1 MSFSAFLCIRLRT
14 KIIVAA
20 FAFIVPTAPGAQTPD
35 IVIDVGDV
43 TACAGQQDVAIPIYL
58 SNYYDTVA
66 GFNFWV
72 QLDRPDIMLFQT
84 QIDSVIDTTR
94 WQCLLW
100 DGEVCLDS
108 IHVTGDTTYWR
119 CDAWS
124 GDTCTDS
131 TMVPPD
137 SPWDFCHLVEW
148 DFIHIDTNEILA
160 GSIDTSGTLLSGWE
174 YVGSRSLSGYGFDLN
189 VAGVADLTGGS
200 ATPGIGPQEGGLLIN
215 MIADVNDIPDTL
227 TDSTVHILVMTQF
240 SQHFCFSN
248 PQGECIGRPMYD
260 IVCDTTYLRCLQ
272 WAWEWCMQWEV
283 VTEPPF
289 DSMHVQ
295 CDSMLINPDAIVVI
309 DGSLTVVPTLVG
321 DIDDSGSLPMDI
333 ADLVYLVDWMFAGGS
348 PPICPQSADCDGDST
363 VDIADLV
370 CWVEWMFPLP

>member
-1 MSFSAFLCIRLRT
+1 LRT
-14 KIIVAA
+14 KLIVAA
-20 FAFIVPTAPGAQTPD
+20 LALIIPSTLSAQTPD

-43 TACAGQQDVAIPIYL
+43 TACSGQQDVAIPIYL

-66 GFNFWV
+66 GFNLWV
-72 QLDRPDIMLFQT
+72 QLDRLDIMLFQT

-124 GDTCTDS
+124 GDTCADS

-137 SPWDFCHLVEW
+137 STWDFSHLAEW
-148 DFIHIDTNEILA
+148 DFINIDTNEILA
-160 GSIDTSGTLLSGWE
+160 GSIDTSGTLISGWE
-174 YVGSRSLSGYGFDLN
+174 WVDSRSLSGYGFDLN

-240 SQHFCFSN
+240 TQYFCFSN

-260 IVCDTTYLRCLQ
+260 VVCDTTYLRCLS

-321 DIDDSGSLPMDI
+321 DIDGSGSLPMDI

>member
-1 MSFSAFLCIRLRT
+1 MRT

-20 FAFIVPTAPGAQTPD
+20 LVLITPLTITGQSPD

-43 TACAGQQDVAIPIYL
+43 TACSGQQNVAIPIYL
-58 SNYYDTVA
+58 SNYYDTVV
-66 GFNFWV
+66 GFNLWV
-72 QLDRPDIMLFQT
+72 QLDRPDIMLFEMCL
-84 QIDSVIDTTR
+84 DSVVDTTR

-119 CDAWS
+119 CDVWS
-124 GDTCTDS
+124 GDICTDS

-137 SPWDFCHLVEW
+137 STWDFFHLAEW
-148 DFIHIDTNEILA
+148 DFINVDTNEVLV
-160 GSIDTSGTLLSGWE
+160 GSVDTAGTLISGWE
-174 YVGSRSLSGYGFDLN
+174 WVDSRSLSGYGWDLN
-189 VAGVADLTGGS
+189 IAGIADLPGDPV
-200 ATPGIGPQEGGLLIN
+200 TPGIGPQEGGLLIN

-227 TDSTVHILVMTQF
+227 TDSTVNILVMTQF
-240 SQHFCFSN
+240 AQHFCFSN
-248 PQGECIGRPMYD
+248 PQGECIGDSNM
-260 IVCDTTYLRCLQ
+260 VVTLDTTLLRCTL
-272 WAWEWCMQWEV
+272 WAEEV
-283 VTEPPF
+283 CLHWQVVAEPPF
-289 DSMHVQ
+289 DSMIVQ
-295 CDSMLINPDAIVVI
+295 WDTTFVSTVVVYN
-309 DGSLTVVPTLVG
+309 GSLTVVPTLVG

-370 CWVEWMFPLP
+370 CW